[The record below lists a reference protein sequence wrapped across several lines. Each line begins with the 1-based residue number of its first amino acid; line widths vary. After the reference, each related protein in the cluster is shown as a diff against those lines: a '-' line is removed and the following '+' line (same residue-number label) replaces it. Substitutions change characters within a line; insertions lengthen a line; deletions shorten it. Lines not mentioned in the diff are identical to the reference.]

1 MRPVLA
7 EGVLTRRWVLA
18 LIVLSL
24 VLSASGTAAAKAP
37 VAVGKVV
44 APGVFG
50 VPFAST
56 SNLTFPSTPA
66 SVEPLAD
73 GALVYDTSLS
83 VEIVNA
89 GSVPV
94 VLAVSV
100 EEWTPGTVT
109 VTENESGPNGT
120 YRLVPVQVPARLDPS
135 WANGTVSAEPDSTG
149 IATVALPFSGHARPL
164 QLQVGSAAWLLV
176 VLTPSTSSVAG
187 IYTTEGLIGFGLIE
201 SGVTVA
207 AMLVALA
214 AARKLARL
222 ARRTPR
228 VPIAWPILWIGLPL
242 AAFLFDYVPTNQL
255 LGGTSPLLIPVPV
268 AVAVFP
274 YLPRLWREFE
284 WARVQGIDVLNPEE
298 GTSSE
303 VVLPLVKTAGGLRCA
318 PETWREVF
326 YTLLGVPLPE
336 VRGETVNML
345 GHVVQV
351 QPRGMAASNPLGSYY
366 QSEVDRAYW
375 YDAKAKIQRVRHRL
389 CWTREVTVRRPPRSD
404 TGLAG
409 SLVKKRRIS
418 PHVEQGY
425 LRARFPPLRPVAE
438 ELAGVRA
445 AETEAHDNET
455 DRLLVAEMMG
465 SIHHRAREAANR
477 SLAVAEEAYEA
488 RSSPRS
494 REEMKRLVEGNS
506 KNQPESEAE
515 APEPES

>member
-1 MRPVLA
+1 MIAVCLILA
-7 EGVLTRRWVLA
+7 T
-18 LIVLSL
+18 
-24 VLSASGTAAAKAP
+24 SGTAAAKAP

-66 SVEPLAD
+66 SVEPLSD

-100 EEWTPGTVT
+100 EEWTPGTT
-109 VTENESGPNGT
+109 TEIQNVSGPNGS

-135 WANGTVSAEPDSTG
+135 WANGTVSAEAGSPGT
-149 IATVALPFSGHARPL
+149 ATVSLPFSGHARPL
-164 QLQVGSAAWLLV
+164 ELRVGSATWMLV
-176 VLTPSTSSVAG
+176 ALTPSTSSVAG
-187 IYTTEGLIGFGLIE
+187 IYTAEGLIGFGLIE

-207 AMLVALA
+207 AMLAALG
-214 AARKLARL
+214 AARKLARA

-228 VPIAWPILWIGLPL
+228 VPILWPALWIGLPI

-255 LGGTSPLLIPVPV
+255 LGGTSPLLIPVPI
-268 AVAVFP
+268 AIAAFP

-284 WARVQGIDVLNPEE
+284 WARVQGIDALNREE

-318 PETWREVF
+318 PETWREVL
-326 YTLLGVPLPE
+326 YTLCGVPLPE
-336 VRGETVNML
+336 VRGETVDMV

-351 QPRGMAASNPLGSYY
+351 QPRGMSTSNPLGSYY
-366 QSEVDRAYW
+366 QSEADRAYW
-375 YDAKAKIQRVRHRL
+375 YDAKERIYRVRHRL
-389 CWTREVTVRRPPRSD
+389 SWTREVTVRKPSKTD
-404 TGLAG
+404 SGEAWAT
-409 SLVKKRRIS
+409 VKKRRFS
-418 PHVEQGY
+418 PHVERGY
-425 LRARFPPLRPVAE
+425 LSARFPPLRPVAE
-438 ELAGVRA
+438 ELAGVRS

-465 SIHHRAREAANR
+465 AIHHRAREAANR
-477 SLAVAEEAYEA
+477 SLAVADEAYA
-488 RSSPRS
+488 TRNNPRS
-494 REEMKRLVEGNS
+494 REEMKRLVERNS
-506 KNQPESEAE
+506 SSKHPPEPETE
-515 APEPES
+515 APEPER